1 MLQARDSEVWI
12 KGWFD
17 GDYNAIPGIK
27 RQSGSDT
34 ETTLVK
40 ITRGRLTS
48 IERVNGP
55 PARTDFT
62 PQLRQEEGV
71 REVLLQSPDGQAWIS
86 PLEDLHLVD
95 WESDS
100 TASLLGGGGPRVG
113 RLVGWAYARVRDPRA
128 ANRPQTDKP
137 PQTDKSHQT
146 ASDES
151 ASMALREGAA
161 QSESSSAKTTESDIS
176 APSFKQVDGSNDIP
190 PVASRL
196 IEGSTEHQPPAHP
209 CRVCSWGRAL
219 FIFVIVWVLCSI
231 GWAFLA
237 ITPLLIRCM
246 LASTLTP
253 AWTARKRWHFAESAL
268 LLTFGVGA
276 FAYLVWRALLGCED
290 TPISALIVLF
300 ILVFWSARIRFC
312 WLIGLLGW
320 MWGLSILM
328 TCPSQEGHCRTM
340 PDIST
345 TADQALSKAQNKL
358 NQIFRPDRDAQD
370 VSGQASLADGW
381 TRISVDEAEKHQA
394 KFFNCTGKSDRR
406 RDHYVIYMGESALFD
421 LNQAMLSEA
430 SEPQLIRIGKLIQKH
445 PQSHL
450 IVIGHADK
458 SPHRDGPEGNL
469 AISER
474 RAYAVVDWLMTEGY
488 VKPDHIV
495 AMGAGDRYP
504 LFDTPGEFRGNR
516 RVEVRVVCPGA
527 K

>member
-40 ITRGRLTS
+40 ITRGRMTA

-55 PARTDFT
+55 PARTDSA

-71 REVLLQSPDGQAWIS
+71 REVLLQAPDGQAWIS

-100 TASLLGGGGPRVG
+100 TASMLVGGGLRVG

-128 ANRPQTDKP
+128 ATGLESYTPA
-137 PQTDKSHQT
+137 QT

-151 ASMALREGAA
+151 TSMTLGAGVGK
-161 QSESSSAKTTESDIS
+161 SESSSPQTTNIDINS
-176 APSFKQVDGSNDIP
+176 PSSKPVDGSNDTP
-190 PVASRL
+190 PEASKL
-196 IEGSTEHQPPAHP
+196 NEDSTENRPPAHP

-237 ITPLLIRCM
+237 TTPLLIRCL
-246 LASTLTP
+246 LASTLKP
-253 AWTARKRWHFAESAL
+253 AWTASERWHYAESAL
-268 LLTFGVGA
+268 LLTLGVGA
-276 FAYLVWRALLGCED
+276 FAFVVWRALLGCED
-290 TPISALIVLF
+290 TPTVALIVLF

-312 WLIGLLGW
+312 WPIGLLGW
-320 MWGLSILM
+320 MWGFAILM
-328 TCPSQEGHCRTM
+328 TCPAQEDNCRTM
-340 PDIST
+340 PDISG
-345 TADQALSKAQNKL
+345 TAGQALSKAQNKL
-358 NQIFRPDRDAQD
+358 NQIFRPDRDSQD
-370 VSGQASLADGW
+370 VSGQASPADGW

-421 LNQAMLSEA
+421 LNQATLSDA
-430 SEPQLIRIGKLIQKH
+430 SEPQLNRIGKLIQKH

-458 SPHRDGPEGNL
+458 SPHRDGAEGNL

-474 RAYAVVDWLMTEGY
+474 RAFAVVDWLMTGGY
-488 VKPDHIV
+488 VKPDQIV

-516 RVEVRVVCPGA
+516 RVEFRIVCPGT
-527 K
+527 KQ

>member
-1 MLQARDSEVWI
+1 MLQALDSEVWI
-12 KGWFD
+12 TGWFD

-27 RQSGSDT
+27 RQPGSDT

-40 ITRGRLTS
+40 ITRGRLTA

-55 PARTDFT
+55 PARTDSV

-71 REVLLQSPDGQAWIS
+71 REVLLQTPDGQAWIS

-100 TASLLGGGGPRVG
+100 TASMLSGGGPRVG

-128 ANRPQTDKP
+128 AFRPEKNKP
-137 PQTDKSHQT
+137 HQT

-151 ASMALREGAA
+151 ASMAMHAG
-161 QSESSSAKTTESDIS
+161 SALSDIS
-176 APSFKQVDGSNDIP
+176 PAKTIDADNSAYSSRPIDGFNDTP
-190 PVASRL
+190 PVASEL
-196 IEGSTEHQPPAHP
+196 IEDSTEHQSPAHP

-219 FIFVIVWVLCSI
+219 LLFVIVWVLCSL

-237 ITPLLIRCM
+237 IAPLLIRCL
-246 LASTLTP
+246 LASILKP
-253 AWTARKRWHFAESAL
+253 AWTARERWHSAESAL
-268 LLTFGVGA
+268 LLTIGVGA
-276 FAYLVWRALLGCED
+276 FVYIGWHTLQGCED
-290 TPISALIVLF
+290 TSTIAIIILF

-320 MWGLSILM
+320 MWGLAILM
-328 TCPSQEGHCRTM
+328 TCPVQEGHCRTI
-340 PDIST
+340 PDISG
-345 TADQALSKAQNKL
+345 TAGQALSKAQNKL

-370 VSGQASLADGW
+370 VSGQASTADGW
-381 TRISVDEAEKHQA
+381 TRISVDDAEKQPA
-394 KFFNCTGKSDRR
+394 KFFNCTGKSDQR
-406 RDHYVIYMGESALFD
+406 RDRYVIYMGESALFD
-421 LNQAMLSEA
+421 LNQALLSEA
-430 SEPQLIRIGKLIQKH
+430 SEPQLLRIGKLIQKY

-474 RAYAVVDWLMTEGY
+474 RANAVVDWLMTEGY
-488 VKPDHIV
+488 AKPDQIV